1 MKKMDKKSHKKRIK
15 KLRPSRKLYFPYY
28 SMIVALLILMGYAL
42 YTGRAINDAALKV
55 VMFFALIIIIVTEIH
70 RFGESY
76 HLTSSSIILNTGYF
90 GILSKRMEFEAISD
104 IQILQGPWQRALN
117 FGDVQLF
124 KFGPGPVMKNINRPN
139 AFVNELEDIIT
150 KAKAGDHDEDLG

>member
-1 MKKMDKKSHKKRIK
+1 MKKVDKKSSKKRLR

-28 SMIVALLILMGYAL
+28 AMGAVLLL
-42 YTGRAINDAALKV
+42 
-55 VMFFALIIIIVTEIH
+55 FFAFIKYSGRDINSSAFSLVLYFIIAIIVVTEIH

-76 HLTSSSIILNTGYF
+76 HLTSSSVILNTGYF

-104 IQILQGPWQRALN
+104 IQILQGPWQRLLN

-124 KFGPGPVMKNINRPN
+124 KFGPGPTMKNINRPN

-150 KAKAGDHDEDLG
+150 KAKAGEHDEE

>member
-1 MKKMDKKSHKKRIK
+1 MKKVKKSVHRKSIR

-28 SMIVALLILMGYAL
+28 LMAFVLIFLMGYVK
-42 YTGRAINDAALKV
+42 YVGRDINDFAFKIVL
-55 VMFFALIIIIVTEIH
+55 FFIFAVIIVTEIH

-76 HLTSSSIILNTGYF
+76 HLTSSSVILNTGYF

-104 IQILQGPWQRALN
+104 IQILQGPWQRMLN

-124 KFGPGPVMKNINRPN
+124 KFGPGPTLKNINRPN
-139 AFVNELEDIIT
+139 AFVNELENIIVR
-150 KAKAGDHDEDLG
+150 AKSGEHDEG

>member
-1 MKKMDKKSHKKRIK
+1 MKKVKKSSGKKKLR
-15 KLRPSRKLYFPYY
+15 KLRPSRKLYAQYY
-28 SMIVALLILMGYAL
+28 VMALILIASIIYIM
-42 YTGRAINDAALKV
+42 YTGRSLNSMAFKIVLYFILA
-55 VMFFALIIIIVTEIH
+55 IIIVTEIH

-76 HLTSSSIILNTGYF
+76 HLTGSSVILNTGYF
-90 GILSKRMEFEAISD
+90 SILSKRMEFEAISD
-104 IQILQGPWQRALN
+104 IQILQGPWQRLLN

-150 KAKAGDHDEDLG
+150 RAKAGDHDEE